1 MATTGGKMKK
11 IVLALLFVMISSQ
24 SFAQYV
30 ITGYGPVTGNVYIAE
45 PYVYPVPV
53 PQPVPVPVAVPQ
65 PVPVPVPVAVP
76 QPVPVPVPVPVPA
89 RRPVCTSYPD
99 PWDTLGYIFGDPF
112 MITTCY

>member
-1 MATTGGKMKK
+1 MVLLFIIILTATTGGKMKK

-30 ITGYGPVTGNVYIAE
+30 ISGYGPVTGNVYIAE

-53 PQPVPVPVAVPQ
+53 PQPVPVPVA
-65 PVPVPVPVAVP
+65 
-76 QPVPVPVPVPVPA
+76 VPVPVPA

>member
-1 MATTGGKMKK
+1 MKK

-30 ITGYGPVTGNVYIAE
+30 ISGYGPVTGNVYIAE
-45 PYVYPVPV
+45 PYAYPVPV
-53 PQPVPVPVAVPQ
+53 VVPQ
-65 PVPVPVPVAVP
+65 PVPVPVPT
-76 QPVPVPVPVPVPA
+76 

>member
-30 ITGYGPVTGNVYIAE
+30 ISGYGPVTGNVYIAE

-65 PVPVPVPVAVP
+65 PVPVPVP
-76 QPVPVPVPVPVPA
+76 A